1 MIASIAFWRR
11 NENPDS
17 KGTLRDYNDINGFHV
32 NKEHVFE
39 AIDSARAGVLEEG
52 NVGGRTGMWLYGFKG
67 GTGTHRALS
76 RLIAAETLKGT
87 DDNIMF
93 ECPEERL
100 IDILEQYIRIKK

>member
-1 MIASIAFWRR
+1 
-11 NENPDS
+11 
-17 KGTLRDYNDINGFHV
+17 
-32 NKEHVFE
+32 
-39 AIDSARAGVLEEG
+39 
-52 NVGGRTGMWLYGFKG
+52 MWLYGFKG